1 MTERIFLEK
10 NRNIKS
16 LNKDN
21 KLDISLTQ
29 KARLLPIEGISDTLN
44 LAELFEAERDNCNKY
59 RLIFDVN
66 TICSNV
72 LFNMK
77 TEIVRN
83 EGQPSCIS
91 LIGEECFKNSGYTTT
106 LKTAL
111 SNNISSTI
119 NPVDHLQAIRNTE
132 YSHAEEGGLVY
143 HCGVDI
149 FNNHMLRSR
158 SFAHVNKVGIAAVDI
173 ENSGPVFNTI
183 FDFQRDKDGKII
195 KEELPNT
202 QYTGKVNT
210 HIYRVDG
217 MMGLEEAY
225 GKRLIEKDGWFGFN
239 NVGYIEIPKIN
250 IKVPIYHSTSEEVL
264 EKGVGHLKGS
274 SLPVGGIGTHAIL
287 AAHRGLPTS
296 KLFSDLDRVVIGDKF
311 YLFVLDEKLVYQVDS
326 IDIVNPDELDLLD
339 IYPDKDYVT
348 LVTCTPYG
356 INTQRLLV
364 RGVRIE
370 ESEKE
375 IADELNNRELIYLS
389 RDDQL
394 LIGISIILLI
404 IIVVL
409 FIKILRKKK

>member
-1 MTERIFLEK
+1 MENKIFPDGTNYKKIEDNKEK
-10 NRNIKS
+10 NLFDANKNIFFDEYSYHEKHQQS
-16 LNKDN
+16 KLPLLGFFIIFIVGIGLMFYPMVNNIISNSRHHYVISSYDN
-21 KLDISLTQ
+21 EVEGTSKL
-29 KARLLPIEGISDTLN
+29 KRE
-44 LAELFEAERDNCNKY
+44 ELFERAQEYNKA
-59 RLIFDVN
+59 LKHNSIQDVFS
-66 TICSNV
+66 TDKTSNDTVYDSV
-72 LFNMK
+72 L
-77 TEIVRN
+77 
-83 EGQPSCIS
+83 
-91 LIGEECFKNSGYTTT
+91 
-106 LKTAL
+106 
-111 SNNISSTI
+111 NITS
-119 NPVDHLQAIRNTE
+119 D
-132 YSHAEEGGLVY
+132 GL
-143 HCGVDI
+143 
-149 FNNHMLRSR
+149 M
-158 SFAHVNKVGIAAVDI
+158 
-173 ENSGPVFNTI
+173 
-183 FDFQRDKDGKII
+183 
-195 KEELPNT
+195 
-202 QYTGKVNT
+202 
-210 HIYRVDG
+210 
-217 MMGLEEAY
+217 
-225 GKRLIEKDGWFGFN
+225 
-239 NVGYIEIPKIN
+239 GYIEIPKIN

>member
-1 MTERIFLEK
+1 MTEKIFLEK

-44 LAELFEAERDNCNKY
+44 LAELFETERDNCNKY

-91 LIGEECFKNSGYTTT
+91 LIGEECFRDSGYTTIS
-106 LKTAL
+106 KTAL
-111 SNNISSTI
+111 SDNISSTI

-132 YSHAEEGGLVY
+132 YSHAKEGGLVY
-143 HCGVDI
+143 HCGADV

-158 SFAHVNKVGIAAVDI
+158 GFAHVNKVNTAATGI

-195 KEELPNT
+195 KEEKPM
-202 QYTGKVNT
+202 GEVNT

-225 GKRLIEKDGWFGFN
+225 SERLIEKDGWFGFN
-239 NVGYIEIPKIN
+239 NVGYIEIP
-250 IKVPIYHSTSEEVL
+250 
-264 EKGVGHLKGS
+264 
-274 SLPVGGIGTHAIL
+274 
-287 AAHRGLPTS
+287 
-296 KLFSDLDRVVIGDKF
+296 
-311 YLFVLDEKLVYQVDS
+311 
-326 IDIVNPDELDLLD
+326 
-339 IYPDKDYVT
+339 
-348 LVTCTPYG
+348 
-356 INTQRLLV
+356 
-364 RGVRIE
+364 
-370 ESEKE
+370 
-375 IADELNNRELIYLS
+375 
-389 RDDQL
+389 
-394 LIGISIILLI
+394 
-404 IIVVL
+404 
-409 FIKILRKKK
+409 